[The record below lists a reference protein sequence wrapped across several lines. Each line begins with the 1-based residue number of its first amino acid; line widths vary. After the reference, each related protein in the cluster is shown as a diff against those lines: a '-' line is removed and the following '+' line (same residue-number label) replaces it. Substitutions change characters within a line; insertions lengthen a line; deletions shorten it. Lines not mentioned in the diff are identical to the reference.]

1 MRNITLLTSCVTVLP
16 LVLVILPALYQ
27 SSVAGAL
34 SLGAQIICARI
45 PGLTAKQREM
55 CVAYPDLMA
64 AIGSGVAIGLAECQT
79 QFRLHRWNCS
89 ATRRPDTFGHIV
101 IVGSREAAFTYAITS
116 AGVTYAITSACSRG
130 NISNCGCEIYRPRHR
145 QRHRSGGAGS
155 SDPASNW
162 RHRSSGEPS
171 SIGGAAELEPASN
184 WKWGG
189 CSVDIGFAMR
199 YARQFLDSREIEGDA
214 RSLMN
219 LHNNKAGRKMVK
231 TLLQTECKCHGV
243 SGSCTMKT
251 CWRTLPP
258 FKVIGD
264 ALMKKYWK
272 ARGVSAITLPSP
284 SLSSRSLKPS
294 SSLQSLSLSSP
305 KPVLTLALR
314 KRSGR
319 STGLQRPRRA
329 ELVYLESS
337 PNYCERDLSLGSLGT
352 AGRHCNRTSRG
363 MDGCDLMCCGRGYN
377 THQISR
383 AWQCRCKFN
392 WCCSVQCDTC
402 AESVEVYTCK

>member
-1 MRNITLLTSCVTVLP
+1 MMPALLKGRLLFP
-16 LVLVILPALYQ
+16 DKFLLLLVILATLYRR
-27 SSVAGAL
+27 SLSGSL
-34 SLGAQIICARI
+34 SLGASIICARI
-45 PGLTAKQREM
+45 PGLSSKQREM

-64 AIGSGVAIGLAECQT
+64 AIGSGVSLGLAECQT

-89 ATRRPDTFGHIV
+89 ATRRPDTFGHVV
-101 IVGSREAAFTYAITS
+101 IVGSREAAYTYAVTS

-130 NISNCGCEIYRPRHR
+130 NISNCGCEMYRPRM
-145 QRHRSGGAGS
+145 RHRGLPAHSGVVPP
-155 SDPASNW
+155 D
-162 RHRSSGEPS
+162 E
-171 SIGGAAELEPASN
+171 AAEVPSNN

-189 CSVDIGFAMR
+189 CSVDIGFAMK
-199 YARQFLDSREIEGDA
+199 YARKFLDAREIEGDA

-264 ALMKKYWK
+264 ALMKKYHK
-272 ARGVSAITLPSP
+272 ARGVSAVTIPS
-284 SLSSRSLKPS
+284 STSRSLKSYSSPS
-294 SSLQSLSLSSP
+294 LPSLSLSSP
-305 KPVLTLALR
+305 TPSPKTTSSNLQLALL

-319 STGLQRPRRA
+319 STMQRPRRA
-329 ELVYLESS
+329 ELVYLEPS
-337 PNYCERDLSLGSLGT
+337 PNYCERDLNLGSLGT
-352 AGRHCNRTSRG
+352 VGRHCNRTSRG

-383 AWQCRCKFN
+383 AWQCRCKFH
-392 WCCSVQCDTC
+392 WCCYVQCDTC
-402 AESVEVYTCK
+402 SERIEVYTCK